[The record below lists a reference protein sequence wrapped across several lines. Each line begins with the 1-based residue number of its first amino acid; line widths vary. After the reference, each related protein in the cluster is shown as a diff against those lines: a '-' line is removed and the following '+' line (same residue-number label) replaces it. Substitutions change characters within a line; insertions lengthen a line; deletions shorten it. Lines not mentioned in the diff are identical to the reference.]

1 MRLKD
6 KTALITGAG
15 GGIGKAIAKAYVEEG
30 ASVIICGRNEV
41 TLKDACQEIS
51 KSFNFHLMHTAHQI
65 LPHGEIE
72 YVKADIVNK
81 DDIKR
86 IANRVKEKWNKL
98 DILVNNAS
106 ILGVRTPILDYPEDI
121 WEEVINVNLN
131 GQFFVIKAVLPFLLK
146 SNNGS
151 IINVSSSVGRR
162 GKALWGAYSASKFGL
177 EGLTQVLADE
187 LSSSNVRVNSVNPG
201 GTRTEMRARAYPGED
216 PMTLPTPEDI
226 VPVFLYLASDESA
239 AITGKF
245 FDARDWIEK
254 GSKS

>member
-1 MRLKD
+1 MKLKD

-30 ASVIICGRNEV
+30 ASVIICGRNEGS
-41 TLKDACQEIS
+41 LKEACKEIS

-72 YVKADIVNK
+72 YVKVDIVNK
-81 DDIKR
+81 DDVKR
-86 IANRVKEKWNKL
+86 LTNRVEEKWNRL
-98 DILVNNAS
+98 DVLVNNAS
-106 ILGVRTPILDYPEDI
+106 ILGVRTSILDYPEYI
-121 WEEVINVNLN
+121 WEEVIDVNLN

-162 GKALWGAYSASKFGL
+162 GKALWGAYAASKFGL

-187 LSSSNVRVNSVNPG
+187 LSSSKVRVNSVNPG
-201 GTRTEMRARAYPGED
+201 GTRTEMRARAYPDED
-216 PMTLPTPEDI
+216 PMTLPTSKDI
-226 VPVFLYLASDESA
+226 VPIFLYLASDESA
-239 AITGKF
+239 GITGKS
-245 FDARDWIEK
+245 FDARDWIK
-254 GSKS
+254 KV

>member
-1 MRLKD
+1 MRLTD

-30 ASVIICGRNEV
+30 ASVIICGRNEE

-51 KSFNFHLMHTAHQI
+51 KSFNFHLMRTAHQI
-65 LPHGEIE
+65 PPHREIE
-72 YVKADIVNK
+72 YVTADIVKK
-81 DDIKR
+81 DDVKR
-86 IANRVKEKWNKL
+86 LANRVEQKWNGL

-106 ILGVRTPILDYPEDI
+106 ILGVRTSILDYPEDI
-121 WEEVINVNLN
+121 WEEVIDVNLN

-162 GKALWGAYSASKFGL
+162 GKALWGAYAASKFGL

-187 LSSSNVRVNSVNPG
+187 LSAKNIRVNSVNPG
-201 GTRTEMRARAYPGED
+201 GTRTEMRARAYPEED
-216 PMTLPTPEDI
+216 PMTLPLPEDI
-226 VPVFLYLASDESA
+226 VPVFLYLASDESVG
-239 AITGKF
+239 ITSKS
-245 FDARDWIEK
+245 FDARDWIK
-254 GSKS
+254 KV

>member
-15 GGIGKAIAKAYVEEG
+15 GGIGKAIAKAYVKEG
-30 ASVIICGRNEV
+30 ASVIICGRNEDS
-41 TLKDACQEIS
+41 LKDACQEIS

-72 YVKADIVNK
+72 YVKADVVNK

-86 IANRVKEKWNKL
+86 LANRVEEKWNKL

-106 ILGVRTPILDYPEDI
+106 ILGVRASILDYPEDI

-226 VPVFLYLASDESA
+226 VPVFLYLASDESVG
-239 AITGKF
+239 ITGKEF
-245 FDARDWIEK
+245 NARDWLNTK
-254 GSKS
+254 

>member
-1 MRLKD
+1 MRIKD

-30 ASVIICGRNEV
+30 ALVIICGRNEDS
-41 TLKDACQEIS
+41 LKDACKVIS
-51 KSFNFHLMHTAHQI
+51 SY
-65 LPHGEIE
+65 GEIE
-72 YVKADIVNK
+72 YVKADIIKK

-86 IANRVKEKWNKL
+86 LANRVAEKWSRL

-106 ILGVRTPILDYPEDI
+106 ILGIRASILDYPEDI

-146 SNNGS
+146 TNNGS

-226 VPVFLYLASDESA
+226 VPVFLYLASDESVG
-239 AITGKF
+239 ITGKEF
-245 FDARDWIEK
+245 NARDWLNTK
-254 GSKS
+254 

>member
-1 MRLKD
+1 MLDLSCRKQL
-6 KTALITGAG
+6 L
-15 GGIGKAIAKAYVEEG
+15 V
-30 ASVIICGRNEV
+30 V
-41 TLKDACQEIS
+41 S

-106 ILGVRTPILDYPEDI
+106 ILGVRTSILDYPEDI
-121 WEEVINVNLN
+121 WEEVIDVNLN

-146 SNNGS
+146 SNNAS
-151 IINVSSSVGRR
+151 IINVASSVGRR
-162 GKALWGAYSASKFGL
+162 GKALWGAYAASKFGL

-187 LSSSNVRVNSVNPG
+187 LKASSVRVNSVNPG

-226 VPVFLYLASDESA
+226 VHVFLYLESDESVG
-239 AITGKF
+239 ITGKS
-245 FDARDWIEK
+245 FDARDWIKEV
-254 GSKS
+254 

>member
-15 GGIGKAIAKAYVEEG
+15 GGIGKAIAKAYVKEG
-30 ASVIICGRNEV
+30 ASVIICGRNEDS
-41 TLKDACQEIS
+41 LKDACQEIL

-65 LPHGEIE
+65 LPNGEIE

-106 ILGVRTPILDYPEDI
+106 ILGVRTSILDYPEDI
-121 WEEVINVNLN
+121 WEEVIDVNLN

-162 GKALWGAYSASKFGL
+162 GKGLWGAYAASKFGL

-187 LSSSNVRVNSVNPG
+187 LSSAKVRVNSVNPG
-201 GTRTEMRARAYPGED
+201 GTRTEMRAKAYPEED

-226 VPVFLYLASDESA
+226 VPIFLYLASDESVG
-239 AITGKF
+239 ITGKEF
-245 FDARDWIEK
+245 NARDWLNTK
-254 GSKS
+254 